1 MSDINNNNS
10 SSPRW
15 SSTVKIVVGIAFF
28 AFVAWLLISFRSI
41 LGPLLLAFI
50 LAYLI
55 YPLAARLH
63 LKVKLPWGLAVT
75 LVYLIVIII
84 LIGLL
89 TWGGFALIQQVQ
101 NLVYFLQNVING
113 IPNFINQV
121 SANPIKIGIFKI
133 DLAHLDLVSF
143 SNQLLGIVQGLLSRV
158 GSLIGTIATSAAATI
173 GWLLFTYI
181 VSYFMLTETQGK
193 PERMINIHIPGY
205 DQDLQRMGYELG
217 RIWNAFLR
225 NQLIIFTMTTLF
237 YTALFGLMG
246 VKFYF
251 GLALI
256 GGLARFVPYI
266 GPIIAWTSF
275 GLVAYFQ
282 GSTIFGLTSIVYA
295 ILIVGIAY
303 LVDTIIDSFITP
315 RLMANTLKVH
325 PAAVLIAAIVAA
337 SLMGLIGVVLA
348 APVVA
353 TFKLFLDYTVRKLFD
368 MDPWEKLKPVQP
380 EISPVPLKV
389 RLRYSWGLF
398 IAWMHKVLRINSS

>member
-28 AFVAWLLISFRSI
+28 AFVAWLLITFRSI

-353 TFKLFLDYTVRKLFD
+353 TFKLFLDYTLRKLFD